1 MTKRI
6 SILALIFVAGC
17 ATMGDTMSSKSSGSV
32 RTYHASFERTWRAAM
47 DVFHQAGSGPIEEH
61 RDEHYMSTTFGV
73 DAFSWGTYATAW
85 VDPVGNGEMR
95 VTIVTK
101 KRAKLTIET
110 QLDEGQF
117 LSGLDARLG
126 ASAER

>member
-1 MTKRI
+1 MTRTT
-6 SILALIFVAGC
+6 LAVLLIAGC

-32 RTYHASFERTWRAAM
+32 HTYHASFDRTWRAAM
-47 DVFHQAGSGPIEEH
+47 DVFHNAGSGPIEEH
-61 RDEHYMSTTFGV
+61 PSEHYMSTTFGV

-85 VDPVGNGEMR
+85 VDPVGNDEMR

-110 QLDEGQF
+110 QMDEGQF
-117 LSGLDARLG
+117 LSALDARLG
-126 ASAER
+126 ARAER